1 MQQCDGCEGQH
12 AAADH
17 KHSIITGSPSTWTP
31 LQSDRTTSFLLD
43 RTSSAG
49 SVVASFV
56 AHGAEAA
63 AVEEGPWKTLVRS
76 RPPLAILILLII
88 AHIYFDST
96 IPLWMRLYREG
107 QLADQSASCVALWSK
122 FEQLGSGRTEAEV
135 DDEDLLGGRRYTDPN
150 CAWYI
155 TQGPDSSWVRVP
167 HTFTKGAALSVQA
180 LMGTVLFYLYNLF
193 EGGREQ
199 LRQCLRWRG
208 LLSFAP
214 IGSLFGLT
222 AVFGFLAQDALSP
235 GSYALYAQT
244 GVVIIPCMWSIVF
257 RKALPVLTWIHIV
270 LIATGI
276 VAYRMSELDLNESLF
291 SGVGILWIGCKVVA
305 GGIATIWAEAFLK
318 SDTSVPFA
326 VQASYIMPWK
336 VVSTLLTIYVLPPH
350 GLPSDRPGGFFH
362 DWSFLTIFV
371 IFNNLGDTFTSALV
385 AKLFDSVVKSVCGVV
400 GIIFPTWIVSLML
413 GWETIAP
420 GTLGGQMKAFG
431 GIVVVLGSFA
441 YVIGRHKAKQEE
453 QSLSESA
460 RARILSEGNG
470 NLLGA

>member
-12 AAADH
+12 VVVDH
-17 KHSIITGSPSTWTP
+17 GQSCTRSPSTWTP
-31 LQSDRTTSFLLD
+31 LQSEVGTSSLIE
-43 RTSSAG
+43 RKSSAG

-63 AVEEGPWKTLVRS
+63 GIEDGLCKKLRS
-76 RPPLAILILLII
+76 RPPFAVLIVLII
-88 AHIYFDST
+88 CHIYFDSS

-107 QLADQSASCVALWSK
+107 QLADQRASCVALWSK
-122 FEQLGSGRTEAEV
+122 FEQLGSVRTEAEV
-135 DDEDLLGGRRYTDPN
+135 DDEDLLGGKKYTEPH

-155 TQGPDSSWVRVP
+155 TQGPDGRWVRVP
-167 HTFTKGAALSVQA
+167 HTFTKGAALSVQG
-180 LMGTVLFYLYNLF
+180 LMGVVLFYVYNFF

-199 LRQCLRWRG
+199 LKQCLNVRG
-208 LLSFAP
+208 LMSFAP
-214 IGSLFGLT
+214 IGCLFGLT

-257 RKALPVLTWIHIV
+257 RKSLPVLTWVHIV

-276 VAYRMSELDLNESLF
+276 VVYRVSELDRSESLF
-291 SGVGILWIGCKVVA
+291 SGVGILWIVCKVFA

-318 SDTSVPFA
+318 SDTSMPFA
-326 VQASYIMPWK
+326 VQASFIMPWK
-336 VVSTLLTIYVLPPH
+336 VVSTFLTIYVLPPH
-350 GLPSDRPGGFFH
+350 GLPPDRPGGFFH

-371 IFNNLGDTFTSALV
+371 IFNNLGDTITSAIV
-385 AKLFDSVVKSVCGVV
+385 AKVFDSVVKSVCGVV

-413 GWETIAP
+413 GWEAIAP

-453 QSLSESA
+453 QLLSELASA
-460 RARILSEGNG
+460 RKLKAGDG
-470 NLLGA
+470 HLLGA